1 MKNFIK
7 SAVAVSL
14 SIAPFAALAATP
26 NDGLG
31 KVFVTIGELLGII
44 TPVIVGLALLGFFWG
59 LAMYVLNFSGD
70 DKDKK
75 KGRDMMV
82 YGTLV
87 LFVMVSVWGIVQIL
101 QDTFDI
107 SNGGDQNE
115 LRGNEIPSVTI
126 PN

>member
-1 MKNFIK
+1 MKKFLK
-7 SAVAVSL
+7 AAVATAISV
-14 SIAPFAALAATP
+14 APFAAFAATDLQ
-26 NDGLG
+26 N
-31 KVFVTIGELLGII
+31 VFKTLGELLGII
-44 TPVIVGLALLGFFWG
+44 TPVIVALALLGFFWG

-101 QDTFDI
+101 QDTFDL
-107 SNGGDQNE
+107 GGSENTTQD
-115 LRGNEIPSVTI
+115 IPGVDLSPRTR
-126 PN
+126 

>member
-1 MKNFIK
+1 MKKFIK
-7 SAVAVSL
+7 AAVAVSL
-14 SIAPFAALAATP
+14 SIAPFAAFAAVSTSS
-26 NDGLG
+26 GLG
-31 KVFVTIGELLGII
+31 EVFTILGGLLGIV
-44 TPVIVGLALLGFFWG
+44 TPVVVGLALRGFFWG

-107 SNGGDQNE
+107 DKSGSDNE
-115 LRGNEIPSVTI
+115 LTGTEIPSVR
-126 PN
+126 P